1 MNNTNIEI
9 IGITT
14 AGTYPSWTEYCIAS
28 FYNHVDKIVIVNA
41 GYDIFHPEDGAIHPL
56 ERDHNLIRKIDI
68 HNKIVEITPS
78 KFNETPRC
86 REGKD
91 EFGRATNITL
101 ATHNAHNLP
110 NPNNKQRWILKLDN
124 DQTLYQITHQQLEN
138 IIIQHPDKTGF
149 RFAQYADYYHDFE
162 HISAGLPDEFTND
175 GALFYI
181 SKPNQWYTGQG
192 SPIISADQYPI
203 TSIVTGHFRRKNPP
217 DIEPYEYHFKRLW
230 YHTFA
235 PDSIMEHD
243 YNRKTGK
250 HLTHGQIIEM
260 THKEAISILRSKGR
274 IISELPYDERIPREP
289 PLVCT
294 LSPLEYIKLGY

>member
-1 MNNTNIEI
+1 MNNTDIEI

-41 GYDIFHPEDGAIHPL
+41 GYNISKPEDGAIHPL
-56 ERDHNLIRKIDI
+56 QRDHNLIKKIDI
-68 HNKIVEITPS
+68 HNKIIEITPKS
-78 KFNETPRC
+78 FNETSRC

-101 ATHNAHNLP
+101 ATHTAHNLP
-110 NPNNKQRWILKLDN
+110 NPKNKQRWILKLDN
-124 DQTLYQITHQQLEN
+124 DQVYYKFSRDNLEN
-138 IIIQHPDKTGF
+138 LITQYHKTGF
-149 RFAQYADYYHDFE
+149 RFGQKADYTNDFE

-175 GALFYI
+175 GSLFYI

-203 TSIVTGHFRRKNPP
+203 TSIFTAHMRRINPP
-217 DIEPYEYHFKRLW
+217 DIEPYEYHFKRFW
-230 YHTFA
+230 YHTYA

-250 HLTHGQIIEM
+250 HMTHEQIIEM
-260 THKEAISILRSKGR
+260 AHKEAISILNSKGR
-274 IISELPYDERIPREP
+274 LIKDLPYDERIPQEP
-289 PLVCT
+289 PLVCI
-294 LSPLEYIKLGY
+294 LGSLEYIRKGY